1 MGVFEMYL
9 KLGFQHIIDI
19 RGYDHIVF
27 VLVLCAGYSL
37 KQFREI
43 LILITAFTIGHS
55 LTLVLSTLK
64 IVSISSELIEFLI
77 PATILFTA
85 VSKVLPIKSGNK
97 RFIYILALFFGLIH
111 GMGFS
116 NYLTELLGRESN
128 ILVSLFAFNIGLEL
142 GQLVILSIYFMILF
156 TTVNFFKVRHEF
168 WRVFISGAAF
178 GISLILLIETGK
190 ELF

>member
-1 MGVFEMYL
+1 MYL
-9 KLGFQHIIDI
+9 KLGFQHIIDV
-19 RGYDHIVF
+19 RAYDHIVF

-55 LTLVLSTLK
+55 VTLALSTLK
-64 IVSISSELIEFLI
+64 IVSISSALIEFLI
-77 PATILFTA
+77 PVTILFTA

-97 RFIYILALFFGLIH
+97 RFVYILTLFFGLIH

-116 NYLTELLGRESN
+116 NYLRELLGRESN
-128 ILVSLFAFNIGLEL
+128 ILGPLFAFNIGLEL

-156 TTVNFFKVRHEF
+156 TTVNFLKVRHEF